1 MKPRRGPIARTL
13 FIAAAAA
20 GVAFAAAGW
29 LEGIDSAYG
38 DLWHNLAGRRA
49 EPRHVAI
56 VSIDDQTLLDHKDE
70 PLVFWGPHFA
80 RVIEVVRKA
89 GAKVIG
95 VDFLFSVS
103 AESWLKRLDLPESD
117 KSRTYDVPFREQ
129 IAPGGIVLIGLLAGE
144 AADVGRLLL
153 PIDDYQYVL
162 PGGRNDVG
170 LANLHTDPDGV
181 VRRYVTAVFDDG
193 TQPAATF
200 GALLAAKAAG
210 IDPSRREW
218 NIGGVR
224 LDNGL
229 SPRTIAYMG
238 RPGTV
243 PRIPF
248 GQLLPKGAENTREIE
263 VLKGKV
269 VIIAAEH
276 VGNQDV
282 HLTPYSLPAFRR
294 GERMMSGAE
303 IHANIVESL
312 LSGRNPRPVN
322 AWLRA
327 MAVLAAVVLGTALFF
342 SLGPVRGL
350 LAGTAIAAACALLS
364 YLGFRWD
371 KLLSTAV
378 PQAGL
383 ALSYLATLAL
393 RLTGEERERARLRK
407 MFGQYV
413 SDDVVEL
420 LLSKGHPN
428 LGGESKPVTVLF
440 SDIRNFTSISEKLKA
455 PEVVEMLNTY
465 FSRVCEQIYREGGT
479 VDKFIGDAI
488 MAVFGSP
495 VEYTDH
501 AARAIR
507 TAIAMAE
514 TAKEFKGW
522 MAKRFAG
529 RDLPEFN
536 IGVGI
541 HTGEAV
547 LGNVGSPKRMEFT
560 AVGDTVNTASRLE
573 GKTKEMQCV
582 ILASADTVK
591 QVGAGVRTGKTAV
604 LNVKGKNEPV
614 EVFEVLGMDEARS
627 NL

>member
-1 MKPRRGPIARTL
+1 MPRGRATARTL

-20 GVAFAAAGW
+20 GAAYAASGW
-29 LEGIDSAYG
+29 LGRFDNAYG
-38 DLWHNLAGRRA
+38 DLWHNVAGRRA

-56 VSIDDQTLLDHKDE
+56 VSIDDQTLLEHKDE

-89 GAKVIG
+89 GVKVIG

-129 IAPGGIVLIGLLAGE
+129 IAPGGVVLIGLLAGE
-144 AADVGRLLL
+144 TADVGRLLL

-193 TQPAATF
+193 TQPAVTF

-210 IDPSRREW
+210 IET
-218 NIGGVR
+218 GG
-224 LDNGL
+224 LA
-229 SPRTIAYMG
+229 PRTIAYMG
-238 RPGTV
+238 PPGTV

-248 GQLLPKGAENTREIE
+248 GRLIPKGAEDSREIE

-282 HLTPYSLPAFRR
+282 HLTPYSLSVFRR

-303 IHANIVESL
+303 VHANIVETL
-312 LSGRNPRPVN
+312 LSGRNPRPVGP
-322 AWLRA
+322 WLQ
-327 MAVLAAVVLGTALFF
+327 AVIVLVFVVLGTSLFF
-342 SLGPVRGL
+342 SLGPFKGL
-350 LAGTAIAAACALLS
+350 LAGTGIAAACALLS
-364 YLGFRWD
+364 YLGFCWD
-371 KLLSTAV
+371 KTVSAAV

-383 ALSYLATLAL
+383 AASYLATLAL
-393 RLTGEERERARLRK
+393 RLTGEERERARLRR

-413 SDDVVEL
+413 SDDVVEKL
-420 LLSKGHPN
+420 LATGKHPS
-428 LGGESKPVTVLF
+428 LGGESKTVTVLF
-440 SDIRNFTSISEKLKA
+440 SDIRNFTSISEKLEP

-465 FSRVCEQIYREGGT
+465 FSRVCEQVFREGGT

-495 VEYTDH
+495 VEYPDH

-507 TAIAMAE
+507 TAVAMAE
-514 TAKEFKGW
+514 E
-522 MAKRFAG
+522 AKRFREWMAARFAG
-529 RDLPEFN
+529 KDLPEFN
-536 IGVGI
+536 IGVGL

-560 AVGDTVNTASRLE
+560 AIGDTVNTASRLE
-573 GKTKEMQCV
+573 GKTKETQCTV
-582 ILASADTVK
+582 LASADTVK
-591 QVGAGVRTGKTAV
+591 AAGAGVRTGKTAV
-604 LNVKGKNEPV
+604 LNVKGKDEPV
-614 EVFEVLGMDEARS
+614 EVYEILGFEKQA
-627 NL
+627 